1 MVCGPLEPTHLLPVA
16 LQPPLRLQGWG
27 PDVPLQDH
35 AVPAPRRE
43 LVSVPGQRPWRPG
56 RGQGR
61 LRPGPPRDHTCPPGD
76 WVAPHRHV
84 PCGLPAWTASS
95 LRPHPRSA
103 RSLCACPRPPDSPR
117 TDHTGDGAG
126 MRPRHGDH
134 SLTGLPGSPSPSLL
148 QGLGATSLRV
158 PLGQENTPAWNPQGE
173 QPNTLADTL
182 NICVRPRGAAV
193 SAVEA
198 GGGGGGWSSGNQVW
212 PRVSGEE
219 PHLCNHLYQAGDR
232 QRCRGHSWSLHK

>member
-1 MVCGPLEPTHLLPVA
+1 
-16 LQPPLRLQGWG
+16 
-27 PDVPLQDH
+27 
-35 AVPAPRRE
+35 
-43 LVSVPGQRPWRPG
+43 
-56 RGQGR
+56 
-61 LRPGPPRDHTCPPGD
+61 
-76 WVAPHRHV
+76 
-84 PCGLPAWTASS
+84 
-95 LRPHPRSA
+95 
-103 RSLCACPRPPDSPR
+103 
-117 TDHTGDGAG
+117 

-198 GGGGGGWSSGNQVW
+198 GGGWRVVFREPSLAEGLWGGA
-212 PRVSGEE
+212 P
-219 PHLCNHLYQAGDR
+219 
-232 QRCRGHSWSLHK
+232 SL